1 MQKARVVRG
10 AFCLLAGAMLML
22 LAMASA
28 PRPIT
33 WRALPVSQRAVVVV
47 GFAVSAY
54 GLGALIDGFLR
65 A

>member
-1 MQKARVVRG
+1 
-10 AFCLLAGAMLML
+10 MLML